1 MIIISQIAALAR
13 KIEYDYQDG
22 LGAPMKKSRPS
33 RDTLFKWSFRG
44 FGSTGV
50 IETEDDEDGLAENIA
65 KSMSLQSNGEEG
77 AFNLDHKNQF
87 TKSLHTSE
95 RIKLT
100 QMLEAWEEPI
110 EERENV
116 S

>member
-1 MIIISQIAALAR
+1 MIIISQVAGLAR
-13 KIEYDYQDG
+13 QIEYDYQER
-22 LGAPMKKSRPS
+22 LGAPMKKNRKSRE
-33 RDTLFKWSFRG
+33 TLYKWSFRG

-50 IETEDDEDGLAENIA
+50 IETEEDEDGLDENIL

-77 AFNLDHKNQF
+77 AFNPDHRNPY
-87 TKSLHTSE
+87 TKSLNVSE

-100 QMLEAWEEPI
+100 QMLEAWEEPV